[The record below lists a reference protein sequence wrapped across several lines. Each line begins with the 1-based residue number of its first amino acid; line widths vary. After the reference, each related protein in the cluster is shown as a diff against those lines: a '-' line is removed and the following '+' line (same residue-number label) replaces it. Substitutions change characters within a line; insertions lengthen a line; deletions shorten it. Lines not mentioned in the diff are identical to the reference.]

1 MKWFKSTE
9 VKEVPMDGKYVAP
22 HARAWVNYAEI
33 EIVYAIIEMTNDVP
47 SDETE
52 RLKRLAKI
60 EGLKLALEIVKRV
73 SQELDEKINHR
84 TR

>member
-1 MKWFKSTE
+1 
-9 VKEVPMDGKYVAP
+9 
-22 HARAWVNYAEI
+22 
-33 EIVYAIIEMTNDVP
+33 MTDDIP
-47 SDETE
+47 SDEAE

-73 SQELDEKINHR
+73 SQELDEKINQR